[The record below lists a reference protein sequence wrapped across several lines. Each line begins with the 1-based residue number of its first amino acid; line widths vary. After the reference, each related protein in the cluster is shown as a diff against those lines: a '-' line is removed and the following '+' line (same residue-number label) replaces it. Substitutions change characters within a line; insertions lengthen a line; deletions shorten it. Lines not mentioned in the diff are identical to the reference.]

1 MQICITRRL
10 MCRPMCDFAPPPKK
24 KKMYTYNGTSGDTIY
39 QRVTQFFI
47 GLWKYQVIN
56 SADDNL
62 KHWWVTLVP
71 SYMYRNLFYWRGCI
85 SIIFKVCLTALSRA
99 CWPPPPRR
107 TRGPPPSP
115 STSSSST
122 SGPSAWKFVFRL
134 SEHIIIL
141 KLREGVKKPYSKGHV
156 RNILKTIR
164 CFIIFRHA

>member
-1 MQICITRRL
+1 MSPDVRFC
-10 MCRPMCDFAPPPKK
+10 PPPKK
-24 KKMYTYNGTSGDTIY
+24 KNVHVQWHIGRHNLSTGYTIFH
-39 QRVTQFFI
+39 RVMEF
-47 GLWKYQVIN
+47 KYQVIN